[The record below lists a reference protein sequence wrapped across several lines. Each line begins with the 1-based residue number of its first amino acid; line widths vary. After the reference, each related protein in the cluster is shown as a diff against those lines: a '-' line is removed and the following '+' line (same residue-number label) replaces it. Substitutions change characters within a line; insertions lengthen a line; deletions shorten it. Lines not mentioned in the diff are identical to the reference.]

1 MPSDQ
6 LAALL
11 DCTNRI
17 RNAERHVNDALAYI
31 APIITRST
39 DYARMYR
46 RLTLLQ
52 ADLIGLEA
60 AIPTNHQ
67 DN

>member
-11 DCTNRI
+11 DLADRL

-31 APIITRST
+31 APLTT
-39 DYARMYR
+39 LGTAYARMYR

-60 AIPTNHQ
+60 DIPTNHQ
-67 DN
+67 ED